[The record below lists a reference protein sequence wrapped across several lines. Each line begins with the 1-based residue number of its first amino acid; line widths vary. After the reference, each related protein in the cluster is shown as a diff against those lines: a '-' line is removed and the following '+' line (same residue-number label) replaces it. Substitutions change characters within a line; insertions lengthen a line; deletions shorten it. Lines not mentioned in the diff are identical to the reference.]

1 MADFLFPKCLV
12 FLKYYSIWALHINLS
27 AKMKI
32 LIFMLIKYNTIFK
45 MSLEASNAEPLVL
58 SKSWFDINDKKSF
71 LEMSLALDTKNIC
84 H

>member
-1 MADFLFPKCLV
+1 MFSAFKVLQQLGN
-12 FLKYYSIWALHINLS
+12 LYINLS
-27 AKMKI
+27 GKMKT

-45 MSLEASNAEPLVL
+45 MPLEASNAEPLAL
-58 SKSWFDINDKKSF
+58 SKSWFDINGKKSF

>member
-1 MADFLFPKCLV
+1 MFNAFKVLQQLEN
-12 FLKYYSIWALHINLS
+12 LHINLS

-32 LIFMLIKYNTIFK
+32 LIFMLIKYNSIFK
-45 MSLEASNAEPLVL
+45 MPLEASNAEPLAL
-58 SKSWFDINDKKSF
+58 SKSWFDINEKSL